1 MIILNIPLT
10 ILSIAMAFVMVKVT
24 NDLAS
29 KSGAHFA
36 AQQRDLGA
44 VDGFIEEMLDG
55 QKVVKV
61 FCHEDKAIEDFVKI
75 NDKLRVS
82 ANEANKYANIM
93 MPINANIGNLSYVL
107 CAIVGAILAINGY
120 AGLTLGTI
128 VTFSCSQ
135 QCRQPDDDASKP
147 ICLYALCTLQA
158 HRSGYILH

>member
-1 MIILNIPLT
+1 M
-10 ILSIAMAFVMVKVT
+10 
-24 NDLAS
+24 
-29 KSGAHFA
+29 
-36 AQQRDLGA
+36 
-44 VDGFIEEMLDG
+44 
-55 QKVVKV
+55 

-128 VTFSCSQ
+128 VTFVSLNKNFTQPITQISQ
-135 QCRQPDDDASKP
+135 QMTFVVQATAGAGRVFDLLDQKP
-147 ICLYALCTLQA
+147 ETDE
-158 HRSGYILH
+158 GYVEFVNAKYTER